1 MDDKGKI
8 KLLEKSV
15 KKLKAEVRDLKNLI
29 KQYKYDDLT
38 GFLKRADFNDRFDEL
53 WYEWENFGHRFIVAM
68 VDLNGLHELNREMS
82 FEAGDEFITETADQL
97 KELFEDTNIFRVGG
111 DEFMLLKRG
120 NGEDKFVERLE
131 KLTNIEYGVATS
143 YSGNYENAAELFN
156 DVDSQIIKKKGPVR
170 RYCNMKDCKTVDDLK
185 DKLRQCEE
193 N

>member
-1 MDDKGKI
+1 MDEKGKI

-15 KKLKAEVRDLKNLI
+15 KKLKGEIRNLKNLI

-53 WYEWENFGHRFIVAM
+53 WYEWENFGHRFIIAM

-120 NGEDKFVERLE
+120 NGEKDFIKRLE
-131 KLTNIEYGVATS
+131 QLNNVEFGISTS
-143 YSGNYENAAELFN
+143 YSKNYESAAELFN
-156 DVDSQIIKKKGPVR
+156 NVDTQIIKKKGPVSR
-170 RYCNMKDCKTVDDLK
+170 KHNKEYKVLDD
-185 DKLRQCEE
+185 
-193 N
+193 